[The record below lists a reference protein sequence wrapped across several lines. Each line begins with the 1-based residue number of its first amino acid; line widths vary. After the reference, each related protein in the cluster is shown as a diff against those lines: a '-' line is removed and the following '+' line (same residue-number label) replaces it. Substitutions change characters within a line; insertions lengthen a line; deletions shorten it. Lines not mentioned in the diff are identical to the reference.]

1 MAVGLSPYLSLR
13 RSRFQEPEV
22 LMGAGVGRWVASN
35 GTLQR
40 ARLLPCSEFAG
51 PVRPQVEEEAWR
63 RPVVS
68 STVRGRE
75 GPFYKSPHRQGFYTS
90 RTCVTLFTL
99 LPATPLQRKP
109 VPAGKVAGVILSV
122 CACGRRG
129 CYMHG
134 IRPGSSKPSSFPQ
147 GPTEEDSRGLQR
159 PSVMVT
165 GPQQQNLGGRGE

>member
-1 MAVGLSPYLSLR
+1 MQAPRGLIHR
-13 RSRFQEPEV
+13 E
-22 LMGAGVGRWVASN
+22 
-35 GTLQR
+35 
-40 ARLLPCSEFAG
+40 
-51 PVRPQVEEEAWR
+51 RP
-63 RPVVS
+63 
-68 STVRGRE
+68 E
-75 GPFYKSPHRQGFYTS
+75 GPLYKSPHRQGFYTS

-129 CYMHG
+129 CYVQG

-147 GPTEEDSRGLQR
+147 GPPEEDNRGLQR

-165 GPQQQNLGGRGE
+165 GPQQQNPCVGGSYENNNSFYPKLSLKSHQSPSMIYPLCPLFA